1 MAEIEK
7 INQAAEIA
15 KLKRGSFLGD
25 MYKVREIM
33 IQRRKEKAE
42 QEEREKAALAE
53 KEQAMGGD
61 ANGAQAESQ

>member
-7 INQAAEIA
+7 MNKAAEIER
-15 KLKRGSFLGD
+15 LKKGSFLGD

-42 QEEREKAALAE
+42 REAKE
-53 KEQAMGGD
+53 KQMGTSSGEK
-61 ANGAQAESQ
+61 QVE